1 MRLKLNAL
9 IVLLFVLLFSG
20 ITKAQ
25 NSSSSIFW
33 VDEDKQEIGFTNLST
48 NTNTTLVKGPG
59 DLNYINTVEIDSIS
73 GDVFFVTPEALKR
86 GFPEDNSA
94 ETLHTFGG
102 LSTQFNQLVLDTETD
117 ALFLSNGEQQ
127 VIYKYDLQTEVM
139 DSILTRQDFAGN
151 PWGVGTHNNA
161 VYWTASGSLFKADQD
176 GNNVQILGEDIGNA
190 LEIEIDHK
198 NERLYWRDQVND
210 VIKSLKLDGTG
221 EITVVQ
227 TDTYP
232 PMAFTLDQRND
243 YVYWLRYNG
252 ILVQSALDG
261 TTTTDTTNIDSSG
274 GFTNIKNLEYHPIED
289 AFYWINGNSAIEKQL
304 LEDTVTTKVFEEYS
318 PASIGFDENDE
329 KLFWLDINRKVLATY
344 DYSTHMDTVLTEI
357 PGFLNNLNQM
367 EVDTISNQIF
377 VGGSNIYNIDYAGNI
392 LDTLTVNQAGTI
404 SGITT
409 DPSNQIIYFTDNG
422 SGSYGNLKK
431 VNYDGTGLETMV
443 EYGLNYS
450 RGIEFDPQNNT
461 LYWASGFN
469 TDSMK
474 IKRMDLVSGS
484 IEVVLNAQVHGLLS
498 PLGIALDPQNEH
510 IYWSD
515 SEKKSIE
522 RADYDGENILTILEG
537 EFGVPRDIDVFVSS
551 IITSTEN
558 PSTKPSEISLAQNY
572 PNPFNPRTNISFR
585 LNSVQTVSLTVFNM
599 LGRKVQK
606 IINNRTYA
614 AGNHS
619 IQFDASTLSSG
630 VYIYQL
636 EASGKV
642 LTKKLT
648 LIK

>member
-1 MRLKLNAL
+1 
-9 IVLLFVLLFSG
+9 
-20 ITKAQ
+20 
-25 NSSSSIFW
+25 
-33 VDEDKQEIGFTNLST
+33 
-48 NTNTTLVKGPG
+48 
-59 DLNYINTVEIDSIS
+59 
-73 GDVFFVTPEALKR
+73 
-86 GFPEDNSA
+86 
-94 ETLHTFGG
+94 
-102 LSTQFNQLVLDTETD
+102 
-117 ALFLSNGEQQ
+117 
-127 VIYKYDLQTEVM
+127 
-139 DSILTRQDFAGN
+139 
-151 PWGVGTHNNA
+151 
-161 VYWTASGSLFKADQD
+161 
-176 GNNVQILGEDIGNA
+176 
-190 LEIEIDHK
+190 
-198 NERLYWRDQVND
+198 
-210 VIKSLKLDGTG
+210 
-221 EITVVQ
+221 
-227 TDTYP
+227 
-232 PMAFTLDQRND
+232 
-243 YVYWLRYNG
+243 
-252 ILVQSALDG
+252 
-261 TTTTDTTNIDSSG
+261 
-274 GFTNIKNLEYHPIED
+274 
-289 AFYWINGNSAIEKQL
+289 
-304 LEDTVTTKVFEEYS
+304 
-318 PASIGFDENDE
+318 
-329 KLFWLDINRKVLATY
+329 
-344 DYSTHMDTVLTEI
+344 MDTVLTEI